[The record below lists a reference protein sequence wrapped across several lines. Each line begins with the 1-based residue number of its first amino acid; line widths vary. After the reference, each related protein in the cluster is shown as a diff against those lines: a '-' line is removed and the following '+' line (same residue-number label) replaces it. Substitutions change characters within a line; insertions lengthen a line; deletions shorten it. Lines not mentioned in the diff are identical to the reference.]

1 MKWRRSVRRNLIP
14 EIGLTLC
21 VVAVQLV
28 GVLVL
33 GWPAGNILLLLW
45 FENLLLTLM
54 TIPRMVVFR
63 RLPEGGWGQVI
74 GTAFGMLFFCAG
86 HLVFSALLALMWR
99 IEITWVA
106 LGVPAFLLV
115 IRCVVEAVGRSRG
128 EEPPEDFAQT
138 YAFVWP
144 RIIML
149 HVMIL
154 LCWTIALGGSAFS
167 SVHMEGAIDQATI
180 RGASVVVFLAF
191 KAGVEI
197 YTTLRPSRRSLVEI
211 LGTLR

>member
-1 MKWRRSVRRNLIP
+1 MRRNLIP

-63 RLPEGGWGQVI
+63 HLPEGGWGQVI

-86 HLVFSALLALMWR
+86 HLVFSALLALMRR

-167 SVHMEGAIDQATI
+167 SVHMEGAIDQTTI

-197 YTTLRPSRRSLVEI
+197 YTTLRPSRRNP
-211 LGTLR
+211 G

>member
-1 MKWRRSVRRNLIP
+1 MRRNLIP
-14 EIGLTLC
+14 EIGLTIC

-28 GVLVL
+28 GVLAL

-167 SVHMEGAIDQATI
+167 SVRMEGAIDQTTI

-197 YTTLRPSRRSLVEI
+197 YTTLRPSRRNP
-211 LGTLR
+211 G

>member
-1 MKWRRSVRRNLIP
+1 M
-14 EIGLTLC
+14 
-21 VVAVQLV
+21 
-28 GVLVL
+28 
-33 GWPAGNILLLLW
+33 
-45 FENLLLTLM
+45 
-54 TIPRMVVFR
+54 
-63 RLPEGGWGQVI
+63 
-74 GTAFGMLFFCAG
+74 
-86 HLVFSALLALMWR
+86 FSALLALMWR

-167 SVHMEGAIDQATI
+167 SVHMEGTIDQTTI

-197 YTTLRPSRRSLVEI
+197 YTTLRPSRRNP
-211 LGTLR
+211 G

>member
-1 MKWRRSVRRNLIP
+1 MRRNLIP
-14 EIGLTLC
+14 EIGLTIC
-21 VVAVQLV
+21 FVAVQLV
-28 GVLVL
+28 GVLAL

-63 RLPEGGWGQVI
+63 HLPEGGWGQVI

-115 IRCVVEAVGRSRG
+115 IRYVVEAVGRSRD
-128 EEPPEDFAQT
+128 EEPPEDFTQT

-167 SVHMEGAIDQATI
+167 SVHMEGAIDQTTI

-197 YTTLRPSRRSLVEI
+197 YTTLRPSRRNP
-211 LGTLR
+211 G

>member
-1 MKWRRSVRRNLIP
+1 MRRNLIP
-14 EIGLTLC
+14 EIGLTIC

-28 GVLVL
+28 GVLAL

-63 RLPEGGWGQVI
+63 RLPEGGWWQVI
-74 GTAFGMLFFCAG
+74 GTAFGMLFFCAI

-99 IEITWVA
+99 IEVTWVA

-128 EEPPEDFAQT
+128 EEPPKDFAQT

-167 SVHMEGAIDQATI
+167 SVHMEGAIDQTTI

-197 YTTLRPSRRSLVEI
+197 YTTLRPSRRNP
-211 LGTLR
+211 G

>member
-1 MKWRRSVRRNLIP
+1 MRRNLIP

-167 SVHMEGAIDQATI
+167 SVRMEGAIDQTTI

-197 YTTLRPSRRSLVEI
+197 YTTLRPSRRNP
-211 LGTLR
+211 G

>member
-1 MKWRRSVRRNLIP
+1 MRRNLIP
-14 EIGLTLC
+14 EIGLTIC
-21 VVAVQLV
+21 FVAVQLV
-28 GVLVL
+28 GVLAL

-63 RLPEGGWGQVI
+63 PLPEGGWGQVI

-128 EEPPEDFAQT
+128 EEPPKDFAQT

-167 SVHMEGAIDQATI
+167 SVHMEGAIDQTTI

-197 YTTLRPSRRSLVEI
+197 YTTLRPSRRNP
-211 LGTLR
+211 G

>member
-1 MKWRRSVRRNLIP
+1 MRRNLIP

-63 RLPEGGWGQVI
+63 HLPEGGWGQVI

-128 EEPPEDFAQT
+128 EEPPKDFAQT

-167 SVHMEGAIDQATI
+167 SVRMEGAIDQTTI

-197 YTTLRPSRRSLVEI
+197 YTTLRPSRRNP
-211 LGTLR
+211 G

>member
-1 MKWRRSVRRNLIP
+1 MRRNLIP

-63 RLPEGGWGQVI
+63 HLPEGGWGQVI

-167 SVHMEGAIDQATI
+167 SVHMEGPLT
-180 RGASVVVFLAF
+180 RPPS
-191 KAGVEI
+191 AG
-197 YTTLRPSRRSLVEI
+197 RAWWCSWPSRPVWRSTQPCDPREETLVEI
-211 LGTLR
+211 PGTLR

>member
-1 MKWRRSVRRNLIP
+1 MRRNLIP
-14 EIGLTLC
+14 EIGLTIC
-21 VVAVQLV
+21 FVAVQLV
-28 GVLVL
+28 GVLAL

-63 RLPEGGWGQVI
+63 RLPEGGWWQVI
-74 GTAFGMLFFCAG
+74 GTAFGMLFFCAI

-128 EEPPEDFAQT
+128 EEPPKDFAQT

-167 SVHMEGAIDQATI
+167 SVHMEGASDQTTI

-197 YTTLRPSRRSLVEI
+197 YTTLRPSRRNP
-211 LGTLR
+211 G

>member
-1 MKWRRSVRRNLIP
+1 VRRNLIP
-14 EIGLTLC
+14 EIGLTIC
-21 VVAVQLV
+21 FVAVQLV
-28 GVLVL
+28 GVLAL

-63 RLPEGGWGQVI
+63 RLPEGGWWQVI
-74 GTAFGMLFFCAG
+74 GTTFGMLFFCAI

-99 IEITWVA
+99 IEIAWVA

-115 IRCVVEAVGRSRG
+115 IRYVVEAVGRSRG
-128 EEPPEDFAQT
+128 EEPPEDFTQT

-149 HVMIL
+149 HLMIL
-154 LCWTIALGGSAFS
+154 LCWTVALGGSAFS
-167 SVHMEGAIDQATI
+167 SAHMQGAIDQATI
-180 RGASVVVFLAF
+180 RVVSVVVFLVC
-191 KAGVEI
+191 KASIEI
-197 YTTLRPSRRSLVEI
+197 YITLRPLRRTP
-211 LGTLR
+211 G

>member
-1 MKWRRSVRRNLIP
+1 MRRNLIP

-63 RLPEGGWGQVI
+63 HLPEGGWGQVI

-167 SVHMEGAIDQATI
+167 SVRMEGAIDQTTI

-197 YTTLRPSRRSLVEI
+197 YTTLRPSRRNP
-211 LGTLR
+211 G

>member
-14 EIGLTLC
+14 EIGLTIC

-28 GVLVL
+28 GVLAL

-63 RLPEGGWGQVI
+63 RLPEGGWRQVI

-128 EEPPEDFAQT
+128 EEPPKDFAQT

-167 SVHMEGAIDQATI
+167 SVHMEGAIDQTTI

-197 YTTLRPSRRSLVEI
+197 YTTLRPSRRNP
-211 LGTLR
+211 G

>member
-1 MKWRRSVRRNLIP
+1 VRRNLIP

-63 RLPEGGWGQVI
+63 HLPEGGWGQVI

-149 HVMIL
+149 HVMIH

-167 SVHMEGAIDQATI
+167 SVHMEGAIDQTTI

-197 YTTLRPSRRSLVEI
+197 YTTLRPSRRNP
-211 LGTLR
+211 G

>member
-1 MKWRRSVRRNLIP
+1 MRRNLIP

-63 RLPEGGWGQVI
+63 RLPEGGWWQVI
-74 GTAFGMLFFCAG
+74 GTTFGMLFFCAI

-128 EEPPEDFAQT
+128 EEPPKDFAQT

-167 SVHMEGAIDQATI
+167 SVHMEGAIDQTTI

-197 YTTLRPSRRSLVEI
+197 YTTLRPSRRNP
-211 LGTLR
+211 G

>member
-1 MKWRRSVRRNLIP
+1 MRRNLIP
-14 EIGLTLC
+14 EIGLTIC
-21 VVAVQLV
+21 FVAVQLV
-28 GVLVL
+28 GVLAL

-63 RLPEGGWGQVI
+63 RLPEGGWWQVI
-74 GTAFGMLFFCAG
+74 GTTFGMLFFCAI

-106 LGVPAFLLV
+106 LG
-115 IRCVVEAVGRSRG
+115 RSRG
-128 EEPPEDFAQT
+128 EEPPEDFTQT

-149 HVMIL
+149 HLMIL
-154 LCWTIALGGSAFS
+154 LCWTVALGGSAFS
-167 SVHMEGAIDQATI
+167 SAHMQGAIDQAAI
-180 RGASVVVFLAF
+180 RVVSVVVFLVC
-191 KAGVEI
+191 KAGIEI
-197 YTTLRPSRRSLVEI
+197 YMTLRPLRRTP
-211 LGTLR
+211 G

>member
-1 MKWRRSVRRNLIP
+1 MRRNLIP
-14 EIGLTLC
+14 EIGLTIC

-28 GVLVL
+28 GVLAL

>member
-1 MKWRRSVRRNLIP
+1 
-14 EIGLTLC
+14 
-21 VVAVQLV
+21 
-28 GVLVL
+28 
-33 GWPAGNILLLLW
+33 
-45 FENLLLTLM
+45 M

-63 RLPEGGWGQVI
+63 HLPEGGWGQVI

-149 HVMIL
+149 HVMIH

-167 SVHMEGAIDQATI
+167 SVHMEGAIDQTTI

-197 YTTLRPSRRSLVEI
+197 YTTLRPSRRNP
-211 LGTLR
+211 G

>member
-1 MKWRRSVRRNLIP
+1 MRRNLIP
-14 EIGLTLC
+14 EIGLTIC
-21 VVAVQLV
+21 FVAVQLV
-28 GVLVL
+28 GVLAL

-63 RLPEGGWGQVI
+63 HLPEGGWGQVI

-167 SVHMEGAIDQATI
+167 SVHMEGAIDQTTI

-197 YTTLRPSRRSLVEI
+197 YTTLRPSRRNP
-211 LGTLR
+211 G

>member
-1 MKWRRSVRRNLIP
+1 MRRNLIP

-63 RLPEGGWGQVI
+63 HLPEGGWRQVI

-128 EEPPEDFAQT
+128 EEPPKDFAQT

-167 SVHMEGAIDQATI
+167 SVHMEGAIDQTTI

-197 YTTLRPSRRSLVEI
+197 YTTLRPSRRNP
-211 LGTLR
+211 G

>member
-1 MKWRRSVRRNLIP
+1 MRRNLIP
-14 EIGLTLC
+14 EIGLTIC
-21 VVAVQLV
+21 FVAVQLV
-28 GVLVL
+28 GVLAL

-63 RLPEGGWGQVI
+63 HLPEGGWGQVI

-128 EEPPEDFAQT
+128 EEPPKDFAQT

-167 SVHMEGAIDQATI
+167 SVHMEGAIDQTTI

-197 YTTLRPSRRSLVEI
+197 YTTLRPSRRNP
-211 LGTLR
+211 G

>member
-1 MKWRRSVRRNLIP
+1 MRRNLIP

-63 RLPEGGWGQVI
+63 RLPEGGWWQVI
-74 GTAFGMLFFCAG
+74 GTTFGMLFFCAI

-167 SVHMEGAIDQATI
+167 SVHMEGAIDQTTI

-197 YTTLRPSRRSLVEI
+197 YTTLRPSRRNP
-211 LGTLR
+211 G

>member
-1 MKWRRSVRRNLIP
+1 VRRNLIP

-63 RLPEGGWGQVI
+63 HLPEGGWGQVI
-74 GTAFGMLFFCAG
+74 GTAFGMLFFCAI

-115 IRCVVEAVGRSRG
+115 IRYVVEAVGRSRG
-128 EEPPEDFAQT
+128 EEPPEDFTQT

-167 SVHMEGAIDQATI
+167 SVHMEGTIDQTTI

-197 YTTLRPSRRSLVEI
+197 YTTLRPSRRNP
-211 LGTLR
+211 G

>member
-1 MKWRRSVRRNLIP
+1 MRRNLIP
-14 EIGLTLC
+14 EIGLTIC

-28 GVLVL
+28 GVLAL

-74 GTAFGMLFFCAG
+74 GTAFGMLFFCVG

-128 EEPPEDFAQT
+128 EEPPEDFTQT

-149 HVMIL
+149 HLMIL
-154 LCWTIALGGSAFS
+154 LCWTVALGGSAFS

>member
-1 MKWRRSVRRNLIP
+1 MRRNLIP
-14 EIGLTLC
+14 EIGLTIC

-28 GVLVL
+28 GVLAL

-167 SVHMEGAIDQATI
+167 SVHMEGAIDQTTI

-197 YTTLRPSRRSLVEI
+197 YTTLRPSRRNP
-211 LGTLR
+211 G